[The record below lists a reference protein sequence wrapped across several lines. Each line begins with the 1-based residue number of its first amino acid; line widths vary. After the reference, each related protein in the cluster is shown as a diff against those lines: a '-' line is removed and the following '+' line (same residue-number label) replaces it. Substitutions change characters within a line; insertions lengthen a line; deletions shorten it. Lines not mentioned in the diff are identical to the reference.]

1 MNAVT
6 EIWSGYAPLIKAAKA
21 GKINSLELLLKSG
34 ADVNRIDTRGSS
46 ALIKAAAR
54 SAGSCV
60 TALIK
65 AGADVNVVNDA
76 GETAV
81 LHCARNSIP
90 VDELIEAGADVNI
103 WTKDKGSTALLEAV
117 QIRKK
122 VPAER
127 ILNSLIQAGADVNA
141 ASHRNSKTA
150 LMISVQGGYMSR
162 IRLLLKGGCK
172 VNLLDNNDK
181 NVFNYL
187 QHFIQAEKG
196 RKTRDVTKRRMFSLL
211 AVAGAQIHQPTTEL
225 FMYFFED
232 VIEEHLYTNLCLK
245 DICRRTIRSHLLDV
259 NADGNLFVLVPRL
272 GLPSILAAHLLHC
285 VSLDGVKKKK
295 SNAAEKATNTG
306 LIQKVSRSR
315 KRRATKRWR
324 KRLNLRKGLLQ
335 DYPPGA
341 LPSTEASPAF

>member
-6 EIWSGYAPLIKAAKA
+6 EIWSGYTPLIKASKA

-46 ALIKAAAR
+46 ALIKAAVR

-60 TALIK
+60 SALIK

-81 LHCARNSIP
+81 SHCARNSIP

-103 WTKDKGSTALLEAV
+103 WTKDKGSAALLEAA

-122 VPAER
+122 GPAER
-127 ILNSLIQAGADVNA
+127 ILSSLIQAGADVNA
-141 ASHRNSKTA
+141 ASHRNGKTA
-150 LMISVQGGYMSR
+150 LMISVEGGYMSR

-187 QHFIQAEKG
+187 QHFIQAEEG

-211 AVAGAQIHQPTTEL
+211 AAAGAQIRLPTTEL
-225 FMYFFED
+225 FIVYLFED
-232 VIEEHLYTNLCLK
+232 MIEEHLDTNLCLK
-245 DICRRTIRSHLLDV
+245 DICRKTIQAHLLEV

-272 GLPSILAAHLLHC
+272 G
-285 VSLDGVKKKK
+285 K
-295 SNAAEKATNTG
+295 SNAAEKARNTG
-306 LIQKVSRSR
+306 LKQKASRSR

-324 KRLNLRKGLLQ
+324 HRLNLRRSIQLM
-335 DYPPGA
+335 
-341 LPSTEASPAF
+341 